1 MASMKTI
8 SSGHTRDFVSCGTLT
23 PTMKMN
29 EETNHEC
36 TR

>member
-1 MASMKTI
+1 MASRKTI
-8 SSGHTRDFVSCGTLT
+8 SSGHIRDLVSRGTLA